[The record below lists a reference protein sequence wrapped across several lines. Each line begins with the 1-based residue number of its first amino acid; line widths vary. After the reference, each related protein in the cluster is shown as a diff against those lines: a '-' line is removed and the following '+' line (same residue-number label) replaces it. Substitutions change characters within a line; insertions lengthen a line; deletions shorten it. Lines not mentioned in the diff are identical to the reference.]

1 VSDLAGGELELEL
14 GNERGNEDVWKVA
27 RSGAVLRVCSS
38 ACFIGRRGR
47 GAGWP
52 DLGRGMAVTRSW
64 SCSSGRD
71 GRGGVGV
78 VCRWCGDVG
87 GALASQGDEGRDGEQ
102 WRQTVTRDDRFSS
115 TPS

>member
-1 VSDLAGGELELEL
+1 V
-14 GNERGNEDVWKVA
+14 
-27 RSGAVLRVCSS
+27 SGAVLRVRSR

-52 DLGRGMAVTRSW
+52 DRGRGMAVTRSW

-78 VCRWCGDVG
+78 VCRCWGDVG
-87 GALASQGDEGRDGEQ
+87 GALASQGDDGQDGEQ
-102 WRQTVTRDDRFSS
+102 CIWEWTGGDFLLFSS
-115 TPS
+115 SGLVERGQGMGSRHRRV